1 MPAKAHNPASPGS
14 RLGGPVWA
22 ILRHGASALLILL
35 LAVGLFLLCDTLL
48 RLALLPAPGAG
59 PGLLAQRYGDA
70 RLGGQPGPAYVET
83 RVAMSD
89 AVDADFRAG
98 NFSLRLTGTL
108 SVTLPG
114 PYLLGV
120 ESDDDSRLFVDGRK
134 LVDNS
139 GAHPLRLR
147 AAWVWLGPGRHLI
160 EVEYAQRENQAALNL
175 LWRPWHGLGLSHVP
189 LARLRPS
196 PSPLARDDAQAL
208 GERLFS
214 AATPCLGLAMW
225 LLLALMAGRWL
236 PQPRRPW
243 WWAAASLV
251 MIAGM
256 WLCSGTMSIYAAN
269 SAGGAPHGPCQYA
282 VNLDHQHFEA
292 TFWMLDGDPPEKWG
306 FSLVLRR
313 ILYPLLAYP
322 FMAARGVMEG
332 GFLANVLLSVLALY
346 SWAVFLERRV
356 GRRGGLWGTW
366 LLALYPGLAYWGGLP
381 YSYAIIVPAS
391 LWGFMLLYRL
401 DQARNLAGVLWP
413 CLGLGALALG
423 YDLLPFFAPAA
434 LGLTW
439 WRTRRLAWCG
449 LGLAALAAPTV
460 LLLLLLEALGVPA
473 SSQNA
478 AQPLAILLSY
488 LHPGELAAW
497 GRLLMQVPE
506 ILLNNLLAGNFYV
519 LPLLFL
525 ALLALNL
532 RRGGVRLQAPETA
545 LLLGL
550 LLVFLFNNLAPP
562 HGFPTFR
569 GVHVA
574 RFYQP
579 ACAVLIY
586 YAARVMQQGQG
597 RPLLAV
603 LCALALMANGLL
615 VAGPALGLSTASE
628 VYWRFYRHAPR
639 ADYLD
644 RFLERHGRRPM
655 GVCGPVRPEA
665 PGPRTPALSP
675 GGGEGA
681 SASKSAGP

>member
-1 MPAKAHNPASPGS
+1 MPPPAQILASTQGRPDSPA
-14 RLGGPVWA
+14 RAV
-22 ILRHGASALLILL
+22 LRHACAALLVLL
-35 LAVGLFLLCDTLL
+35 LAGGLFQLGESLL
-48 RLALLPAPGAG
+48 RLAMLPSPAAG
-59 PGLLAQRYGDA
+59 QGLLAQRHPDA
-70 RLGGQPGPAYVET
+70 RLGGTPGAAYLES

-89 AVDADFRAG
+89 AIDADLRAD

-120 ESDDDSRLFVDGRK
+120 ESDDDSRLYINGRK

-160 EVEYAQRENQAALNL
+160 EVEYAQRDHQAALNL
-175 LWRPWHGLGLSHVP
+175 LWRPWHRLGLSLWP
-189 LARLRPS
+189 LARLAPS
-196 PSPLARDDAQAL
+196 ASLLSRDEAQAL

-214 AATPCLGLAMW
+214 ATTPCLALAMW
-225 LLLALMAGRWL
+225 LALALMAGRWL
-236 PQPRRPW
+236 PRPRRSW
-243 WWAAASLV
+243 WWALASLV

-292 TFWMLDGDPPEKWG
+292 AFWMLDGDPPAKWG

-322 FMAARGVMEG
+322 FMAGRGVMEG
-332 GFLANVLLSVLALY
+332 GFLANLLLAILALY
-346 SWAVFLERRV
+346 SWALFLERRV

-391 LWGFMLLYRL
+391 LWGFMLLCRL
-401 DQARNLAGVLWP
+401 DQARTPAGLLWP

-434 LGLTW
+434 LGLAW

-460 LLLLLLEALGVPA
+460 ALLLLLEALGVPA
-473 SSQNA
+473 RSQNA
-478 AQPLAILLSY
+478 AQPLAILHSY
-488 LHPGELAAW
+488 LHPGDLAAW
-497 GRLLMQVPE
+497 GRLLLQAPE

-525 ALLALNL
+525 ALLGLNL
-532 RRGGVRLQAPETA
+532 RRGGPRLEAPETA

-579 ACAVLIY
+579 ALAVLIY
-586 YAARVMQQGQG
+586 YVARVVQRGQARAWATG
-597 RPLLAV
+597 LCGLALLANA
-603 LCALALMANGLL
+603 ALIS
-615 VAGPALGLSTASE
+615 GPALGLSTASE

-639 ADYLD
+639 ADQLD

-655 GVCGPVRPEA
+655 GFCKPAVKA
-665 PGPRTPALSP
+665 P
-675 GGGEGA
+675 
-681 SASKSAGP
+681 

>member
-1 MPAKAHNPASPGS
+1 MPPTSRHPASPVS
-14 RLGGPVWA
+14 PGGPVRA
-22 ILRHGASALLILL
+22 IARHGASALLILL
-35 LAVGLFLLCDTLL
+35 LAGGLFLLGDTLL

-70 RLGGQPGPAYVET
+70 RLGGEPGPAYVET

-89 AVDADFRAG
+89 AVDADFRAD

-108 SVTLPG
+108 KVTIPG

-120 ESDDDSRLFVDGRK
+120 ESDDDSRLYLDGLK

-160 EVEYAQRENQAALNL
+160 EVEYAQRDHQAALNL
-175 LWRPWHGLGLSHVP
+175 LWRPWYRLGRSPWP
-189 LARLRPS
+189 LARLAPS
-196 PSPLARDDAQAL
+196 ASPLAREAAQAL
-208 GERLFS
+208 GERLYS
-214 AATPCLGLAMW
+214 AATPGLALALW
-225 LLLALMAGRWL
+225 LALALMAGRWL

-243 WWAAASLV
+243 WWALASLAMV
-251 MIAGM
+251 LGM

-269 SAGGAPHGPCQYA
+269 SAGGSLAGPCQYV

-292 TFWMLDGDPPEKWG
+292 AFWMLDGDPPAKWG

-322 FMAARGVMEG
+322 FMASRGVMEG
-332 GFLANVLLSVLALY
+332 GFLANVLLAVLALY
-346 SWAVFLERRV
+346 SWALFLERRV

-391 LWGFMLLYRL
+391 LWGFMLLCRL
-401 DQARNLAGVLWP
+401 DQARGPAGLLWP

-439 WRTRRLAWCG
+439 WRTRRLVCCG

-473 SSQNA
+473 ESQNA
-478 AQPLAILLSY
+478 AQPLAILWSY
-488 LHPGELAAW
+488 LRASDLAAW

-525 ALLALNL
+525 ILLGLNL

-586 YAARVMQQGQG
+586 YVARVMQQGQG
-597 RPLLAV
+597 RPLLAG
-603 LCALALMANGLL
+603 LCALALAANALL
-615 VAGPALGLSTASE
+615 VAGPVLGLKPASE

-644 RFLERHGRRPM
+644 KFLERHGRRPM
-655 GVCGPVRPEA
+655 GVCA
-665 PGPRTPALSP
+665 PGGPA
-675 GGGEGA
+675 A
-681 SASKSAGP
+681 IKSN